1 MSDQVESL
9 VRRYREIDAVIL
21 EMKAEQAEIKSQV
34 DSLVE
39 VGWASQIDGQPV
51 HKRLPNRTF
60 CAVTAVDL
68 LDVDQR
74 KQCVVT
80 QYSDALLRAM
90 LKTLDKLDEAMIAK
104 PDAAPVLKIS

>member
-9 VRRYREIDAVIL
+9 VRRYREIDAVVL

-34 DSLVE
+34 DALVD
-39 VGWASQIDGQPV
+39 VGWATQIDGQPV

-60 CAVTAVDL
+60 CQVTAVTL
-68 LDVDQR
+68 LDAEQR
-74 KQCVVT
+74 KQCQVKRYDDT
-80 QYSDALLRAM
+80 MLRAM

-104 PDAAPVLKIS
+104 ADASPVLKIS